1 MKIFAI
7 SDLHLSLA
15 APAVIGDWENLVCHK
30 PMEIFGSNW
39 TNFYQTL
46 YENWTESVS
55 NDDIVLMAG
64 DTSWA
69 MTLAEAKH
77 DFAFLGNLPG
87 KIIFIKGNHDYWWQS
102 LAQIKK
108 HLPANMH
115 PLQHNTMEAGDKIIC
130 GTRGWLV
137 PGAGDWHPIED
148 EKIYRREILRLEMA
162 LSEGAKSSLPL
173 VAMLHFPPLIDAE
186 KITGFCQ
193 LLIDYKVE
201 TCIYGHIHGQAASV
215 EGEHFGINFINTSC
229 DRIGMKPLL
238 IHNS

>member
-15 APAVIGDWENLVCHK
+15 APAVIGNWDNIVCHK

-46 YENWTESVS
+46 YENWTKSVS

-69 MTLAEAKH
+69 MTLAEAEH
-77 DFAFLGNLPG
+77 DFAFLGSLPG

-102 LAQIKK
+102 LAQVKK

-115 PLQHNTMEAGDKIIC
+115 PLQHNTMEAGGKIIC
-130 GTRGWLV
+130 VNYLLV
-137 PGAGDWHPIED
+137 
-148 EKIYRREILRLEMA
+148 
-162 LSEGAKSSLPL
+162 
-173 VAMLHFPPLIDAE
+173 
-186 KITGFCQ
+186 
-193 LLIDYKVE
+193 
-201 TCIYGHIHGQAASV
+201 
-215 EGEHFGINFINTSC
+215 
-229 DRIGMKPLL
+229 
-238 IHNS
+238 